1 MNLEIYDTKIRE
13 KVPLTPSKGDTIRM
27 YTCGP
32 TVYNFAHVGN
42 LRTYIFEDLLRRTI
56 KFFGMKIFHVMN
68 LTDIDDKTIKG
79 SIAQGVPLL
88 EYTKKYSDAFFEDLK
103 TLAIEKAEVYPA
115 ATDHIDQMI
124 EMIQTLIEKKMA
136 YVADGDVFFRIAAFK
151 GYGKLSHL
159 CLDDLKVGAS
169 NRISSDEYEKE
180 SLSDFVLWKGYDPE
194 RDGDV
199 KWPSPWGYG
208 RPGWH
213 IECSAMAIHY
223 LGETL
228 DLHVGGIDN
237 MFPHHENEIAQSEGC
252 TNKEFAKHWMHSAH
266 LLVDGRKMSKSL
278 GNFYTLRDLLSKG
291 YTGREVRY
299 LLLST
304 HYRAQL
310 NFTFQGLDAAR
321 QSLARI
327 DDFLFRLEESGGK
340 EADQLG
346 KLILH
351 FEGEVRKFL
360 GDDLNI
366 SGTLGA
372 LFEFIRAINSLAD
385 DRQIGESGKEKIL
398 KILKHIDA
406 VLGVLFIKE
415 EEIPA
420 EIIDAANRR
429 EEARKEKNWALADQI
444 RKELESKGYFVQ
456 DTDGSA
462 RVKRK

>member
-1 MNLEIYDTKIRE
+1 MKLKLYDTKIRE
-13 KVPLTPSKGDTIRM
+13 KLVLIPSKGDTIRM

-32 TVYNFAHVGN
+32 TVYNFAHIGN

-68 LTDIDDKTIKG
+68 LTDIDDKTIRG
-79 SIAQGVPLL
+79 SIAEKIPLL
-88 EYTKKYSDAFFEDLK
+88 QYTKRYSDAFFKDLE
-103 TLAIEKAEVYPA
+103 TLGIERAEVYPA

-124 EMIQTLIEKKMA
+124 HMIETLIEKKMA
-136 YVADGDVFFRIAAFK
+136 YQADGDVFFRISAFK
-151 GYGKLSHL
+151 DYGKLSHL

-169 NRISSDEYEKE
+169 NRVSADEYEKE
-180 SLSDFVLWKGYDPE
+180 SVSDFVLWKGYDPE

-199 KWPSPWGYG
+199 KWPSPWGDG

-228 DLHVGGIDN
+228 DIHVGGIDN

-278 GNFYTLRDLLSKG
+278 GNFYTLRDVLAKG

-321 QSLARI
+321 QSLSRI
-327 DDFLFRLEESGGK
+327 DDFLFRLQDVSGEESSSLKALVQQFENEVK
-340 EADQLG
+340 ES
-346 KLILH
+346 
-351 FEGEVRKFL
+351 L

-366 SGTLGA
+366 SASLGA
-372 LFEFIRAINSLAD
+372 LFEFIRAANSLAD
-385 DRQIGESGKEKIL
+385 QHQIGKTGKEKIL
-398 KILKHIDA
+398 KALQSVDH
-406 VLGVLFIKE
+406 VFGVLFAKE
-415 EEIPA
+415 EEIPS

-444 RKELESKGYFVQ
+444 RKELDQKGYFIQ
-456 DTDGSA
+456 DTDGTA